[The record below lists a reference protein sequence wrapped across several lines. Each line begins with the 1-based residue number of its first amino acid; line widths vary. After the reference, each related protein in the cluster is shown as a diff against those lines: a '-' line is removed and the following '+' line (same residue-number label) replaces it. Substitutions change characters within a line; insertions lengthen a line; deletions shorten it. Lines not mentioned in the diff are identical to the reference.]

1 MTPRP
6 TGSNTL
12 ALFWFLYTGAL
23 GIFFPFFSLYLREN
37 AGLSASEVGAVLA
50 VGPLVG
56 TLAQPLWGQVAD
68 RTGSRTRVL
77 LGLTLGS
84 TLGYAALSLAH
95 GFGAIVLGFAF
106 LALFSTSM
114 IPMTLSVTLAL
125 VRDAS
130 PDAFGRARVWGTIG
144 FLVLVVLFPI
154 ALPVLGAWLGDPP
167 GAPPASPAG
176 GREAPSQPG
185 LGWMFACTAALS
197 LAAALVCARLPAT
210 GEVARRARRGDAR
223 RLLRHGPMLRL
234 LAVSFG
240 TYLALQGPIHF
251 FPLFVRDR
259 GGSLETL
266 SHLWVLMLALEIPLV
281 AFSGATL
288 RRFGPRGLLAFA
300 LAASG
305 VRWTVSAMTG
315 DFTLFA
321 ALQLLHGPVVAGLLG
336 GPLYTEAT
344 APPELGSTA
353 QALLATLGV
362 GLGGI
367 LSQLASGAVV
377 DRFGIDA
384 LYLAS
389 GLGSLALAALLPVIL
404 PRPRR
409 PEDPAE
415 AH

>member
-1 MTPRP
+1 VPPRP
-6 TGSNTL
+6 PGSNTL

-37 AGLSASEVGAVLA
+37 AGLTPTQLGVVLA
-50 VGPLVG
+50 VGPLIG

-84 TLGYAALSLAH
+84 AVGYAALGLVQ
-95 GFGAIVLGFAF
+95 GFAAIVLGFAF

-114 IPMTLSVTLAL
+114 IPMALSVTLAL
-125 VRDAS
+125 VRGGGPHD
-130 PDAFGRARVWGTIG
+130 FGRARAWGTVG
-144 FLVLVVLFPI
+144 FLVLVVTFPI
-154 ALPVLGAWLGDPP
+154 GLPQLHALLGDAPVGAAATPP
-167 GAPPASPAG
+167 
-176 GREAPSQPG
+176 PSQPA
-185 LGWMFACTAALS
+185 LGWMFACTAALAF
-197 LAAALVCARLPAT
+197 AAALVCARLPRA

-240 TYLALQGPIHF
+240 TYFLLQGPIHL
-251 FPLFVRDR
+251 FPLFVRER

-281 AFSGATL
+281 ALSGTTL

-300 LAASG
+300 LVASG
-305 VRWTVSAMTG
+305 LRWTVSAATH

-321 ALQLLHGPVVAGLLG
+321 TLQLLHGPVVAGLLG
-336 GPLYTEAT
+336 GPLYAEAA
-344 APPELGSTA
+344 APAKLGSTA

-362 GLGGI
+362 GAGGI
-367 LSQLASGAVV
+367 LSQLASGALV
-377 DRFGIDA
+377 DAWGIDA
-384 LYLAS
+384 LYLTS
-389 GLGSLALAALLPVIL
+389 GLGALAWAALLPIL
-404 PRPRR
+404 LPAPHK
-409 PEDPAE
+409 PIEEAE
-415 AH
+415 AP